1 MKSPTIR
8 TALTL
13 GLATAIAT
21 LPALAQSPEN
31 EQRAVEQTRAKAEVE
46 VARAELERAK
56 AELQKAAREF
66 VRQAREHKLYSP
78 SAYAYEFATDPDRAM
93 LGVTVAK
100 GPEEKGRYRGVL
112 ITGITPGGGA
122 DKAGLRSGDLL
133 LGANGTKLDTRVG
146 DEPDPTKQLVAVMD
160 AVKPGDKVALDY
172 ERAGKR
178 AQATVIATRPQVPIA
193 PLAAWSDGHDMG
205 VLVPPIP
212 PVPPIPALAARAPG
226 GLQLARID
234 DDLAVY
240 FKTKDGVLVVAAPD
254 GGTLALRSGDVIRRI
269 NGRSVASPVAA
280 WEEIADAGDAP
291 LKLQITR
298 QGRELELAG
307 TLPDQPKRRIE
318 AIRIERTGD

>member
-1 MKSPTIR
+1 
-8 TALTL
+8 
-13 GLATAIAT
+13 
-21 LPALAQSPEN
+21 
-31 EQRAVEQTRAKAEVE
+31 
-46 VARAELERAK
+46 
-56 AELQKAAREF
+56 
-66 VRQAREHKLYSP
+66 
-78 SAYAYEFATDPDRAM
+78 
-93 LGVTVAK
+93 
-100 GPEEKGRYRGVL
+100 
-112 ITGITPGGGA
+112 
-122 DKAGLRSGDLL
+122 
-133 LGANGTKLDTRVG
+133 
-146 DEPDPTKQLVAVMD
+146 
-160 AVKPGDKVALDY
+160 
-172 ERAGKR
+172 
-178 AQATVIATRPQVPIA
+178 
-193 PLAAWSDGHDMG
+193 MG